1 MPETVNFVIYY
12 KTQQNKFITSLK
24 EANSYYKIRNALRK
38 WNKVCVLLSDR
49 T

>member
-1 MPETVNFVIYY
+1 MPETVNFMIYY

-38 WNKVCVLLSDR
+38 WNTVCVLLSDR